1 MRCFEYLQKALATE
15 FPFLARWTE
24 RTHQL
29 LQHVLAML
37 NKEVLESDWLQAV
50 DLMYSLNSMMRRSQS
65 AGAAA
70 AEAAILPRCG
80 SIPAA
85 QYAAAARATAAE
97 SALAAEAA
105 AVQLM
110 TYRYSYRYLYRY
122 SISLLSR
129 CKSRNTDA
137 ETLCC

>member
-1 MRCFEYLQKALATE
+1 MSANYKFSNSLRCLEYLQKALATE

-65 AGAAA
+65 AGAGAPEAALLPTTCSQYAAA
-70 AEAAILPRCG
+70 AEAAAG
-80 SIPAA
+80 AA
-85 QYAAAARATAAE
+85 QPRTD
-97 SALAAEAA
+97 
-105 AVQLM
+105 
-110 TYRYSYRYLYRY
+110 TYRYRY

-129 CKSRNTDA
+129 CKSTNTDG
-137 ETLCC
+137 ETLFCYHY